1 VIRGLLGSNSV
12 QGLRQGLDESIV
24 RSREIAHR
32 VSNASNGSTASFE
45 SALDGAMGPDEVD
58 VETEM
63 VALANEQLTYEAMG
77 SLLQKMYGQIRA
89 SMRSS

>member
-1 VIRGLLGSNSV
+1 MIRGLLGSSSV

-24 RSREIAHR
+24 RSREIGHR
-32 VSNASNGSTASFE
+32 VANASNGSTASFE
-45 SALDGAMGPDEVD
+45 AALDGAMGEDEVD
-58 VETEM
+58 MEAEM

-89 SMRSS
+89 SMRSA

>member
-32 VSNASNGSTASFE
+32 VSNASNNNTASFE
-45 SALDGAMGPDEVD
+45 SALDGAMGSDEVD
-58 VETEM
+58 VEAEM